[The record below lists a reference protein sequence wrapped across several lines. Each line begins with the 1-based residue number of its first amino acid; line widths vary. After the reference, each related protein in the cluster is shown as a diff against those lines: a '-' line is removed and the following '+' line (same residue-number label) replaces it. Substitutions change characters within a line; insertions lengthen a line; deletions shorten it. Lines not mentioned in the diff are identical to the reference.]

1 MRDQMAAMGGEK
13 RQKNTDD
20 YKVSLC
26 VGSVKAL
33 FSASLLRLSVK
44 ALWEGSGKGL
54 MGAQRCART
63 TPTTTSVVSEICV
76 CVCVGLQ
83 Y

>member
-1 MRDQMAAMGGEK
+1 MASMGGEK

-44 ALWEGSGKGL
+44 PL
-54 MGAQRCART
+54 
-63 TPTTTSVVSEICV
+63 V
-76 CVCVGLQ
+76 
-83 Y
+83 